1 MTTGVIGSLLER
13 ESFHDEQDYLKKRDD
28 SLQNFTSTN
37 HVHSPAR
44 KLALGQKLLE
54 MQRLYP
60 VHILGPSTDIDTILA
75 SLKQLD
81 SLIDGIKSLSEEER
95 VVGSSPGFYTGRNSS
110 SKKENVDSQQH
121 SSFLWEKPP
130 GQETDDGSSSVY
142 EVLDLNK
149 NTYSVFKL
157 PVPSPADALRC
168 YEKIREVWKAR
179 LEWVKTV
186 NSGGCTEN
194 VCACIKS
201 WKHFHGNV
209 LLSMANQMMEQVN
222 SLSVTIFVGT
232 WEVSN

>member
-13 ESFHDEQDYLKKRDD
+13 ESFHDEQDSHEKRD

-37 HVHSPAR
+37 HLHSPAR
-44 KLALGQKLLE
+44 KLAFGQKLLE
-54 MQRLYP
+54 MQKLYP
-60 VHILGPSTDIDTILA
+60 VHILGPSTDIDTISA

-81 SLIDGIKSLSEEER
+81 SLIDAIKSLSEEER
-95 VVGSSPGFYTGRNSS
+95 VVGSSPGFYTSRNSS
-110 SKKENVDSQQH
+110 SKKENVVDSQQH
-121 SSFLWEKPP
+121 SSFLWAKPP
-130 GQETDDGSSSVY
+130 GQENDYGSSSSVY

-149 NTYSVFKL
+149 NTYSEFKL

-179 LEWVKTV
+179 LEWIKTI
-186 NSGGCTEN
+186 NNGGCTEN

-201 WKHFHGNV
+201 WKHFHGDV

-222 SLSVTIFVGT
+222 SLSVTILFVGT
-232 WEVSN
+232 